1 MKHMRRFVVLTFV
14 LLALFFIK
22 LNTTTDDY
30 SNVETFR
37 GAHLEQRV
45 FYPLI
50 AKSINDA
57 NGLTFRF
64 NGEEMSLAAD
74 ELCLNDSMQVMASLD
89 FIREMFYTSA
99 NLYDE
104 TEFRLE
110 RNEAEYKFYVNSIE
124 GIAGT
129 ERVELSAEPLVTE
142 QDAYLPLKDLCDLF
156 GYEYSWDMKTAVLEL
171 TSTEN
176 TTSSLPKSYDL
187 RNKNRA
193 ASIKNQGNTQTCWA
207 YAAYGAMESSLLPE
221 EAVSLNPK
229 ELIDNKPYSYT
240 DNDGGDFA
248 MALSYLLSW
257 QGPTVMD
264 EKRHVQEVH
273 FYNSDDIDDIKWG
286 VYLYGGVSTSVYI
299 NVSSIGTSSNYNR
312 TTNSYC
318 YQGDSNPNHDVII
331 IGWND
336 KYSAANFNGE
346 VPGDGAFICQNSW
359 GDSFGDEGVFY
370 VSYYDSNIGNQAVS
384 YAKIERSDNYD
395 FVEQMDRC
403 GWRGQIGYN
412 KEDAWG
418 AAIYKAEENLSL
430 KSCGFY
436 ALDKNTSFQVYVA
449 QKFEGV
455 SSLASRVL
463 VASGSLDAAGY
474 YTIPFMREV
483 SVEKGD
489 EYAVILYINTPN
501 TKHPI
506 AIEYESPNMAGG
518 SVDLNDGKSYV
529 SKNGLEWESAEETA
543 RGNLCLKVY
552 GNYREEEEQ

>member
-1 MKHMRRFVVLTFV
+1 MKHMRRFVVLTIV

-22 LNTTTDDY
+22 LNTTSDDY
-30 SNVETFR
+30 SDVETFR
-37 GAHLEQRV
+37 GAHLEQSV

-64 NGEEMSLAAD
+64 NGEEMALAAD
-74 ELCLNDSMQVMASLD
+74 ELCLNDGMQVMASLD
-89 FIREMFYTSA
+89 FIREMFYTCV

-110 RNEAEYKFYVNSIE
+110 RNEVEYKFYVNSIE

-129 ERVELSAEPLVTE
+129 ERVELSTPPLVT
-142 QDAYLPLKDLCDLF
+142 DRDYYLPLKDLCELF
-156 GYEYSWDMKTAVLEL
+156 GYEYSWDMKTAEL
-171 TSTEN
+171 SVTSTDN
-176 TTSSLPKSYDL
+176 TVSSLPKSFDL
-187 RNKNRA
+187 RRKDRA

-221 EAVSLNPK
+221 NAVSLNPR
-229 ELIDNKPYSYT
+229 ELIENKPYQYT

-248 MALSYLLSW
+248 MALAYLLSW

-264 EKRHVQEVH
+264 EKNHVQEVH
-273 FYNSDDIDDIKWG
+273 FYDSDDIDDIKWG

-312 TTNSYC
+312 STNSYC
-318 YQGDSNPNHDVII
+318 FQGENAPNHDVII

-336 KYSAANFNGE
+336 NYSASNFNGD

-384 YAKIERSDNYD
+384 YVKIEPADNYD
-395 FVEQMDRC
+395 FVKQMDYC

-412 KEDAWG
+412 KDDAWG
-418 AAIYKAEENLSL
+418 AAIYKADEDAIL

-436 ALDKNTSFQVYVA
+436 TLDKDTSFQIYAVPKY
-449 QKFEGV
+449 EGV
-455 SSLASRVL
+455 SSLAGRQL
-463 VASGSLDAAGY
+463 VASGKLDSAGY
-474 YTIPFMREV
+474 YTIPFLHEV
-483 SVEKGD
+483 SVDKGS
-489 EYAVILYINTPN
+489 EYAVILYISTPN
-501 TKHPI
+501 QNHPI
-506 AIEYESPNMAGG
+506 AIEYETANMEPGAVNL
-518 SVDLNDGKSYV
+518 SDGTSFV
-529 SKNGLEWESAEETA
+529 SKNGLEWESIEDTA
-543 RGNLCLKVY
+543 KGNLCLKIY
-552 GNYREEEEQ
+552 GNYREEEE